1 MLDDLVPGTID
12 VKVEDGIVALTGH
25 ADWHYQREAAKLAV
39 PRSVGE
45 REIVDE
51 ITLAD
56 PVRPTSDHA

>member
-1 MLDDLVPGTID
+1 MNASTATTIRAGIIQPSFTTLSTLTTLSIS
-12 VKVEDGIVALTGH
+12 DGRHRAL
-25 ADWHYQREAAKLAV
+25 